1 MLLIPFIKQFTIKY
15 IGIKYIGI
23 KYISVNYLSVNYLSA
38 LKIILLWLY
47 MAASLLISG
56 CSTIHDENSTHA
68 TIKDNNHN
76 NAGVNR
82 AGSNKADSNRVD
94 NKAVSNKHIKTQKII
109 GNSTKENIAKVS
121 NAYIEQAQIK
131 MIGVPLTVI
140 DTYREAVDLLKQKK
154 WQAAQVL
161 FDKVIKQQPHLAGSY
176 VNKAIIAKQQN
187 QLTAADKLVD
197 KALSLNNENPYA
209 HHLKGQLLTKQGQFI
224 KAEQSYLKALTIWPD
239 YGQAQVN
246 LAILLELYRGKLQEA
261 FHYYQRYLAVH
272 DSDRQVQR
280 WLAGLKIK
288 LTRAGI
294 EPIISTDSISKP
306 LVKEDKHAL

>member
-1 MLLIPFIKQFTIKY
+1 MLLIPFIKQFTIE
-15 IGIKYIGI
+15 YIGI
-23 KYISVNYLSVNYLSA
+23 KYISVNYLSVV
-38 LKIILLWLY
+38 KIILLWLY

-56 CSTIHDENSTHA
+56 CSTIHDENSTPA

-76 NAGVNR
+76 NHHTGVNR
-82 AGSNKADSNRVD
+82 ANSNRADNKAGSNKD
-94 NKAVSNKHIKTQKII
+94 IKVQKII
-109 GNSTKENIAKVS
+109 GNSTKENITKVS

-140 DTYREAVDLLKQKK
+140 DTYREAVELLKQKK

-176 VNKAIIAKQQN
+176 VNKAIIAKQHN
-187 QLTAADKLVD
+187 QLTDAHKFVD

-224 KAEQSYLKALTIWPD
+224 KAEQSYLNALTIWPD

-294 EPIISTDSISKP
+294 EPMISTDSISKP